1 MTWNHDEE
9 VTFPMQVLR
18 SNKGQS
24 MAEYAILFAI
34 VIGAAIAMQQYIKSR
49 LQGTMQGASDNY
61 LTAISATAGFTAA
74 APFEP
79 NRTIDSASNQ
89 GDRLTMTSAS
99 TGTRVLDSAND
110 STSTTT
116 K

>member
-1 MTWNHDEE
+1 MRL
-9 VTFPMQVLR
+9 LR
-18 SNKGQS
+18 TRNGQS

-49 LQGTMQGASDNY
+49 LQGTMQGASENY
-61 LTAISATAGFTAA
+61 ITAVSATAGFPA

-79 NRTIDSASNQ
+79 NRTINSASNQ
-89 GDRLTMTSAS
+89 TDALAMTGASVGTRTLNSAS
-99 TGTRVLDSAND
+99 N

>member
-1 MTWNHDEE
+1 MRL
-9 VTFPMQVLR
+9 LR
-18 SNKGQS
+18 TRNGQS

-61 LTAISATAGFTAA
+61 LTAVSATAGFAA
-74 APFEP
+74 VPFEP
-79 NRTIDSASNQ
+79 NRTINTTSNQ
-89 GDRLTMTSAS
+89 TDSVAMSSA
-99 TGTRVLDSAND
+99 TVGTRTLSNTSD
-110 STSTTT
+110 STSTVT

>member
-1 MTWNHDEE
+1 MRL
-9 VTFPMQVLR
+9 LR
-18 SNKGQS
+18 TRNGQS

-49 LQGTMQGASDNY
+49 LQGTMQGATDNY

-74 APFEP
+74 PFEP
-79 NRTIDSASNQ
+79 LRTITSASNQ
-89 GDRLTMTSAS
+89 TDSLAMSSAS
-99 TGTRVLDSAND
+99 TGTRSLN
-110 STSTTT
+110 STNQSNSTVT

>member
-1 MTWNHDEE
+1 
-9 VTFPMQVLR
+9 MQLLR

-61 LTAISATAGFTAA
+61 VTSISATAGFAV

-79 NRTIDSASNQ
+79 NRTVDNTSNQ
-89 GDRLTMTSAS
+89 TDSLAMTSS
-99 TGTRVLDSAND
+99 TSGTRTIGSTQD
-110 STSTTT
+110 STSVIT

>member
-1 MTWNHDEE
+1 
-9 VTFPMQVLR
+9 MQVLR

-61 LTAISATAGFTAA
+61 VNAISATAGFAA
-74 APFEP
+74 TPFEP
-79 NRTIDSASNQ
+79 NRTIDSTSNQ
-89 GDRLTMTSAS
+89 TDTLAMTGAS
-99 TGTRVLDSAND
+99 SGTRTLNTTND

>member
-1 MTWNHDEE
+1 MR
-9 VTFPMQVLR
+9 VLTK
-18 SNKGQS
+18 KGQS

-61 LTAISATAGFTAA
+61 INAVSATAGFAA
-74 APFEP
+74 VPFEP
-79 NRTIDSASNQ
+79 NRTINTTSGQTDSVAMS
-89 GDRLTMTSAS
+89 SA
-99 TGTRVLDSAND
+99 TVGTRTLSSTSD
-110 STSTTT
+110 STSTVT